1 MGAKHLFDF
10 AASRMSHWLKFFLF
24 LVSARAIFSAA
35 LPPISDPEALKP
47 PTPQRLAMI
56 MAAAQREGWATQVE
70 PLRAAAEKA
79 YRQDQL
85 PAAEAWFNL
94 YRWTGL
100 WAMNDNEYTVLWS
113 AAVKAAGVGHANMP
127 ASYPRRGLPLGF
139 LLLPELQLW
148 LLSNNDFSRDFFAL
162 VTPIDYL
169 PAVFRILNE
178 LHFDNAPKFKTYA
191 KLATA
196 IALVY
201 DVPPPPYWPHG
212 QVAATALPRQ
222 WPKPLDAFKWWTRQD
237 ELGRTFHRLTHLGA
251 EELKFVV
258 NASAPFAELEWSQQ
272 VADYPLNSL
281 GKAYTMVRYDYARV
295 QRDELDWRGDS
306 YALND
311 ILAAGGICVDQAY
324 FATNVGKARGVPTLL
339 FRGQGV
345 SSRHA
350 WFGFLDA
357 KEQWQFDVGRYAEQ
371 RFVTGYTLDPQTWRE
386 ISDHELRFLAERFLT
401 QPAYLQSRVYTMFAA
416 DFLGRKNYVAAGAAA
431 QKAAKLEPR
440 NFPAWEIMIS
450 AEKALNLDARI
461 TEQTLR
467 EAAESLRGY
476 PDLEAAYSARVS
488 ESMRARGD
496 IAGAENE
503 RTRITQKNR
512 DNRGDIA
519 LRRSRDALVAGFAT
533 QPLPEQIG
541 AFNALLATQGKDAG
555 IVFFDQV
562 ILTFVEHLLQ
572 LQQPDEALKAVETA
586 RKSLQVDANS
596 QLARDFDRLTQ
607 RIKSGP

>member
-1 MGAKHLFDF
+1 M
-10 AASRMSHWLKFFLF
+10 RHWLNYLLF
-24 LVSARAIFSAA
+24 LVLVGAPGVAVSA
-35 LPPISDPEALKP
+35 PIPDAEALKP
-47 PTPQRLAMI
+47 PTQQRLVAI
-56 MAAAQREGWATQVE
+56 LAAAQREGWAAQTE

-79 YRQDQL
+79 YRHEQL

-100 WAMNDNEYTVLWS
+100 WGMNDNEYITRWS
-113 AAVKAAGVGHANMP
+113 AAVKSAGVGHANM
-127 ASYPRRGLPLGF
+127 AKNYPLRGLPLGF

-148 LLSNNDFSRDFFAL
+148 LLGNDEFSREFFAL
-162 VTPIDYL
+162 LTPVDYL
-169 PAVFRILNE
+169 PAVFQILNE
-178 LHFDNAPKFKTYA
+178 LHFDNAAKFKTYA

-201 DVPPPPYWPHG
+201 DVPPPPHWPHG
-212 QVAATALPRQ
+212 QVTQAALARK
-222 WPKPLDAFKWWTRQD
+222 WPKPLDAFTWWTKQD
-237 ELGRTFHRLTHLGA
+237 ELGRTFHRLTSLGA

-258 NASAPFAELEWSQQ
+258 DASAPFAELEWSQQ

-281 GKAYTMVRYDYARV
+281 GKAYTMVRYDYDRV
-295 QRDELDWRGDS
+295 QRDDLNWRGES

-357 KEQWQFDVGRYAEQ
+357 KDKWQFDVGRYAEQ
-371 RFVTGYTLDPQTWRE
+371 RFVTGYTIDPQTWRE
-386 ISDHELRFLAERFLT
+386 ISDHELRFLADRFLT
-401 QPAYLQSRVYTMFAA
+401 QPAYLQSRIHAMFAA
-416 DFLGRKNYVAAGAAA
+416 DFLGRKNAVAAGSAA

-440 NFPAWEIMIS
+440 NFPAWEIMVS
-450 AEKALNLDARI
+450 AEKALNLDARVV
-461 TEQTLR
+461 EQTLR
-467 EAAESLRGY
+467 EAAEALRNY
-476 PDLEAAYSARVS
+476 PDLEAGYSARAS
-488 ESMRARGD
+488 ESLRARGELAAAD
-496 IAGAENE
+496 EE
-503 RTRITQKNR
+503 RNRITLKNR

-519 LRRSRDALVAGFAT
+519 LRRARDTLVKSFASEPLPTQVGAFEALVAA
-533 QPLPEQIG
+533 
-541 AFNALLATQGKDAG
+541 QGKEAG
-555 IVFFDQV
+555 IAFFDQV
-562 ILTFVEHLLQ
+562 ILVFVEHLLQ

-586 RKSLQVDANS
+586 RKSLLAEGNS
-596 QLARDFDRLTQ
+596 QLSRDFDRLVQ

>member
-1 MGAKHLFDF
+1 M
-10 AASRMSHWLKFFLF
+10 RHWLKSLLFLF
-24 LVSARAIFSAA
+24 SSSGVFAAA
-35 LPPISDPEALKP
+35 LSPISEAEAVRP
-47 PTPQRLAMI
+47 PTPARLGAI
-56 MAAAQREGWATQVE
+56 LAAAQREGWAAQVE

-79 YRQDQL
+79 YRRDQL
-85 PAAEAWFNL
+85 PAAEAWFNI

-100 WAMNDNEYTVLWS
+100 WAMNDKEYTTRWS
-113 AAVKAAGVGHANMP
+113 AAVKAAGVNHANMP
-127 ASYPRRGLPLGF
+127 LNHPIRGLPLGF

-148 LLSNNDFSRDFFAL
+148 LLGNDEFSREFFAL
-162 VTPIDYL
+162 ITPVDYI
-169 PAVFRILNE
+169 PAVFQILNE
-178 LHFDNAPKFKTYA
+178 LHFDNAAKFRAYA

-212 QVAATALPRQ
+212 QVTPAALARK
-222 WPKPLDAFKWWTRQD
+222 WPKPLDAFAWWTKQD
-237 ELGRTFHRLTHLGA
+237 QLGRTFHPLTRLGA

-258 NASAPFAELEWSQQ
+258 DASAPFAELEWSQQ

-281 GKAYTMVRYDYARV
+281 GKAYTMVRYDSGRV
-295 QRDELDWRGDS
+295 QRDELYWRGET
-306 YALND
+306 YALHD
-311 ILAAGGICVDQAY
+311 ILAAGGICVDQAF

-371 RFVTGYTLDPQTWRE
+371 RFVTGYTIDPQTWRE

-401 QPAYLQSRVYTMFAA
+401 QPAYLQSRIHTMFAA
-416 DFLGRKNYVAAGAAA
+416 DFLGRKYPVAAGSAA

-440 NFPAWEIMIS
+440 NFPAWEIVIS

-461 TEQTLR
+461 IEQTFR
-467 EAAESLRGY
+467 EAVEALRGY
-476 PDLEAAYSARVS
+476 PDLEAAYSARLS
-488 ESMRARGD
+488 ESLRARGD
-496 IAGAENE
+496 LAAAELE

-519 LRRSRDALVAGFAT
+519 LRRARDALVAGFAS
-533 QPLPEQIG
+533 QPLPEQID
-541 AFNALLATQGKDAG
+541 AFNALLATQGKDAAT
-555 IVFFDQV
+555 VFYDQV
-562 ILTFVEHLLQ
+562 VLTFVEHLLR
-572 LQQPDEALKAVETA
+572 LQQPDEALKAVEAA
-586 RKSLQVDANS
+586 RKTLQVDSNS
-596 QLARDFDRLTQ
+596 QLARDFDRLAQ